1 MFTKTLNFGL
11 VAEMRY
17 GDFHKQIVAQSM
29 NIQIGNDVLRVGIFE
44 PEKLRF
50 DLLARPRHQLTAA
63 VEGGT
68 LRQKHPRIGAKHLL
82 GKKVQCRLRTS
93 AASLSAA
100 MGKVR
105 NHAIGFGSRDQLPI
119 AGRAGTVAGTPA
131 LDGRD
136 MGKGAV
142 RGFSP
147 NQFCLPAA
155 PAIACILMF

>member
-1 MFTKTLNFGL
+1 MQGGL
-11 VAEMRY
+11 RA
-17 GDFHKQIVAQSM
+17 S
-29 NIQIGNDVLRVGIFE
+29 
-44 PEKLRF
+44 
-50 DLLARPRHQLTAA
+50 TA
-63 VEGGT
+63 
-68 LRQKHPRIGAKHLL
+68 
-82 GKKVQCRLRTS
+82 C
-93 AASLSAA
+93 LSAA

-142 RGFSP
+142 RGFPP

-155 PAIACILMF
+155 PAIACNLMF